1 MQGSFL
7 YHHQGAEGGKSV
19 SRTRVFTAAYVHTI
33 KQLGDRILIIG
44 GKSVALL
51 KSGQNGL
58 TMNVRERVLDDWV
71 WDCEMADGGYYFL
84 TAHNTVIETDAS
96 LMPRKR
102 FGCEEKCI
110 LYSGV
115 LVPGQRGEDRTCVLA
130 GSVFSQIL
138 IWEPGGDGNST
149 EAEVLHRYRELL

>member
-33 KQLGDRILIIG
+33 KQVGDRILIIG

-51 KSGQNGL
+51 NFGQNGL
-58 TMNVRERVLDDWV
+58 TNIVRERVLDDWV
-71 WDCEMADGGYYFL
+71 WDCAMVDGGYYFL

-110 LYSGV
+110 LYSGI
-115 LVPGQRGEDRTCVLA
+115 LVQHGEGRACVLA

-138 IWEPGGDGNST
+138 IWEPGGDGKPS
-149 EAEVLHRYRELL
+149 EAEVLHRCLELL